1 MSELK
6 EQRYIIEI
14 AKVQGVAKAAENL
27 FISQP
32 ALSKFLTRTEEMYGV
47 QLFERVGK
55 KMIPTY
61 AGKQYLEYDIKESRY
76 TQEEAEDVLNQKLK
90 IYLLDLIE
98 NKVQILHN
106 GVTINDSGT
115 DYVMAG
121 TITADMPAVGY
132 AAVTMPEIEG
142 NEETKAV
149 Q

>member
-61 AGKQYLEYDIKESRY
+61 AGKQYLEYAKQMVELDQDFRNQIADIKRLKKGSLNIGTFLNNHRIEHHNIYEAHIYNDDILLY
-76 TQEEAEDVLNQKLK
+76 TNHVCRHTHTTLP
-90 IYLLDLIE
+90 
-98 NKVQILHN
+98 VR
-106 GVTINDSGT
+106 
-115 DYVMAG
+115 
-121 TITADMPAVGY
+121 
-132 AAVTMPEIEG
+132 
-142 NEETKAV
+142 
-149 Q
+149 

>member
-55 KMIPTY
+55 K
-61 AGKQYLEYDIKESRY
+61 
-76 TQEEAEDVLNQKLK
+76 
-90 IYLLDLIE
+90 
-98 NKVQILHN
+98 
-106 GVTINDSGT
+106 NDSH
-115 DYVMAG
+115 
-121 TITADMPAVGY
+121 IRR
-132 AAVTMPEIEG
+132 
-142 NEETKAV
+142 KAV
-149 Q
+149 FGICKADGRTGSGFSKSDCGY

>member
-47 QLFERVGK
+47 QLFERIGK

-61 AGKQYLEYDIKESRY
+61 AGKQYLEYAKQIVKLDQDFRNQIADIKN
-76 TQEEAEDVLNQKLK
+76 AEKGFSEYWFNARSWKK
-90 IYLLDLIE
+90 NITGNSSDL
-98 NKVQILHN
+98 Q
-106 GVTINDSGT
+106 
-115 DYVMAG
+115 
-121 TITADMPAVGY
+121 
-132 AAVTMPEIEG
+132 
-142 NEETKAV
+142 
-149 Q
+149 

>member
-55 KMIPTY
+55 K
-61 AGKQYLEYDIKESRY
+61 
-76 TQEEAEDVLNQKLK
+76 
-90 IYLLDLIE
+90 
-98 NKVQILHN
+98 
-106 GVTINDSGT
+106 
-115 DYVMAG
+115 
-121 TITADMPAVGY
+121 
-132 AAVTMPEIEG
+132 
-142 NEETKAV
+142 
-149 Q
+149 

>member
-1 MSELK
+1 MKMQISMDVDLMTSILK
-6 EQRYIIEI
+6 
-14 AKVQGVAKAAENL
+14 
-27 FISQP
+27 
-32 ALSKFLTRTEEMYGV
+32 
-47 QLFERVGK
+47 
-55 KMIPTY
+55 
-61 AGKQYLEYDIKESRY
+61 
-76 TQEEAEDVLNQKLK
+76 NQKLK

-106 GVTINDSGT
+106 GVTINDSGA

-132 AAVTMPEIEG
+132 AVVTMPEIEG